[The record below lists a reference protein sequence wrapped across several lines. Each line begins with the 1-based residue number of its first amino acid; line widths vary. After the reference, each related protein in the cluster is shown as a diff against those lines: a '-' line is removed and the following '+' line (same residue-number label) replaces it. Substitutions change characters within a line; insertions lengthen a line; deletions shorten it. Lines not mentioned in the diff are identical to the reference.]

1 MASQRRI
8 TEYEEFD
15 MVAEPLKGEEDPVL
29 EALTSLS
36 AIATSS
42 AGDLTALN
50 EDLQRV
56 RQRRLQGSSWRHI
69 MADGGSP
76 HLLST
81 FSKVVADLGR
91 ACGQFR
97 RALALG
103 LRREGLQVTEIGMLF
118 HVSRQR
124 VSALI
129 RSSGMGEEDETADRN
144 VPATH
149 SLGT

>member
-1 MASQRRI
+1 
-8 TEYEEFD
+8 
-15 MVAEPLKGEEDPVL
+15 MVAEPLKVEEDPVL

-36 AIATSS
+36 EIATSS

-69 MADGGSP
+69 MAESGSP

-81 FSKVVADLGR
+81 LTKVVADLGR

-103 LRREGLQVTEIGMLF
+103 LRREGLQVTEIGTLF

-129 RSSGMGEEDETADRN
+129 RSSDVGGDDATAD
-144 VPATH
+144 VDIPASN
-149 SLGT
+149 SL

>member
-1 MASQRRI
+1 
-8 TEYEEFD
+8 
-15 MVAEPLKGEEDPVL
+15 MVAEPLKGEQDPVL

-36 AIATSS
+36 EIATAS

-56 RQRRLQGSSWRHI
+56 RLRRLQGSSWRHI
-69 MADGGSP
+69 MAESDSP
-76 HLLST
+76 RLLST
-81 FSKVVADLGR
+81 LTKVVADLGR

-103 LRREGLQVTEIGMLF
+103 LRREGLQVTEIGTLF

-129 RSSGMGEEDETADRN
+129 RSSDVGDENETNDVGVPVANLSGEP
-144 VPATH
+144 V
-149 SLGT
+149 

>member
-1 MASQRRI
+1 MGTILLLLPTRRI
-8 TEYEEFD
+8 DENGEFEKWRKLSK
-15 MVAEPLKGEEDPVL
+15 VEADPVL

-36 AIATSS
+36 HVATSS
-42 AGDLTALN
+42 ADDLTALN

-69 MADGGSP
+69 MAEGGSP
-76 HLLST
+76 HLLAT
-81 FSKVVADLGR
+81 LTKIVADLGL
-91 ACGQFR
+91 ACGGFR

-103 LRREGLQVTEIGMLF
+103 LRREGLQVTEIGTLF

-129 RSSGMGEEDETADRN
+129 RTYGLGGEDEAD
-144 VPATH
+144 PPQ
-149 SLGT
+149 GE